1 MQLYSLA
8 IPLCLEA
15 PLALKANSQKSG
27 ECTAS
32 PNILHLAEIMSPRMG
47 TSSKED
53 EPWAYE
59 CREFLRQFAVGKPI
73 SFTSTFSLPP
83 KDDIPSDFG
92 HAEING
98 QNVATE
104 VLRAGFARCKD
115 IKRDPTEE
123 DTRRK
128 ELENEAHN
136 GMVGMWNPQGPKD
149 HNVQYT
155 MPVDS
160 AAFINEWK
168 GKTIDGIVEQVRD
181 GSTIRIRLLM
191 PEDQHQFANISL
203 AGVRC
208 PRAGGRDGE
217 AAEEWGEE
225 AKFFV
230 ESRLLQR
237 VVRVQIL
244 SLPAPTSTPFASTAP
259 NAPPPSASI
268 FIGNVLHP
276 NGNIAEFLVA
286 AGLARVV
293 DWHAGMLAAG
303 GAMERL
309 RAAEKYGRFFVHA
322 MCFGELTRLSRTA
335 KEKRLNLYSKVAVPA
350 KATGGV
356 APVAQR
362 GAFDATVVRVWS
374 GDQVSIVEKGGKDRR
389 VQLSSVRAPK
399 ASEPKQAY
407 YANEARE
414 FLRKK
419 LIGKHVKVNVDFV
432 RPKEGEFEERDAV
445 TIRYGNAQTN
455 IAEQLI
461 EKGLA
466 TALRHKRDDE
476 SRSSEY
482 DKLMVAEQNAL
493 NESRGIHS
501 SKEIPLPRIINA
513 SESSTKAASWLSSF
527 KRQGRVPA
535 IVDYVASGSRFK
547 VLVPKDNLSLTL
559 VLSGIRAP
567 RTARNASEKTEP
579 YGQEALDFA
588 TRRYM
593 QRDVEVEFET
603 TDKTG
608 GFIGALYLN
617 KTENAAVTLVREG
630 LATIHDYSAESLPWS
645 KSLYE
650 AEAEAKANK
659 HNIWHDFDAS
669 AEEPVPAST
678 DNGAT
683 PLKSEYLDILV
694 SDIRTTPSFGFSVQ
708 VLNENTAQLEKLMK
722 DFAVHYRNA
731 PVVPSFAPKAG
742 ELIARRDTGHALQAK
757 FSGDGAWYRAKVK
770 RSSAPKKEVEL
781 MFIDYGNQET
791 TAFSNTRQLDPRF
804 RSLPAQAQD
813 ARLSFVKL
821 AGPETEYAEDAIARF
836 RTLAED
842 RKLVANVD
850 HKDGHIL
857 HLRLIDPQDPQSTND
872 PHASINTE
880 LVRDGLA
887 MIDRKDRYLASYPGM
902 LKALQE
908 ATLGAKRDRLGMYE
922 LGDIGDDD
930 E

>member
-1 MQLYSLA
+1 MPAALVPRPWDFVDPPMMSSKPGRSVTPGPATQEALA
-8 IPLCLEA
+8 PVMMLVVPATNPEDAEA
-15 PLALKANSQKSG
+15 TEAIG
-27 ECTAS
+27 EAVFSTEVRDGEAVKEDEIEKVESPNDQEEPRTATEGATTEITATAS
-32 PNILHLAEIMSPRMG
+32 CYDHTDPTVLSGDTLVLRGAPGPQGQPPKERILHLAEIVSPRIG
-47 TSSKED
+47 TASKED

-59 CREFLRQFAVGKPI
+59 CREFLRQFAVGKAI

-83 KDDIPSDFG
+83 KDDILSDFG
-92 HAEING
+92 NAEING

-104 VLRAGFARCKD
+104 VLRAGFARCKE
-115 IKRDPTEE
+115 IKREPTEE

-128 ELENEAHN
+128 ELENEARN

-168 GKTIDGIVEQVRD
+168 GKNIDGIVEQVRD
-181 GSTIRIRLLM
+181 GSTLRVRLLM

-208 PRAGGRDGE
+208 PRASGRDGE

-244 SLPAPTSTPFASTAP
+244 SLPAPTSTPFASTSP

-309 RAAEKYGRFFVHA
+309 RAAEK
-322 MCFGELTRLSRTA
+322 TA

-350 KATGGV
+350 KAIGGA

-419 LIGKHVKVNVDFV
+419 LIGKYVKVNVDFV

-445 TIRYGNAQTN
+445 TIRYGNAQSN

-482 DKLMVAEQNAL
+482 DKLMAAEQ
-493 NESRGIHS
+493 
-501 SKEIPLPRIINA
+501 K
-513 SESSTKAASWLSSF
+513 
-527 KRQGRVPA
+527 
-535 IVDYVASGSRFK
+535 
-547 VLVPKDNLSLTL
+547 
-559 VLSGIRAP
+559 
-567 RTARNASEKTEP
+567 
-579 YGQEALDFA
+579 
-588 TRRYM
+588 
-593 QRDVEVEFET
+593 
-603 TDKTG
+603 
-608 GFIGALYLN
+608 
-617 KTENAAVTLVREG
+617 
-630 LATIHDYSAESLPWS
+630 
-645 KSLYE
+645 
-650 AEAEAKANK
+650 
-659 HNIWHDFDAS
+659 
-669 AEEPVPAST
+669 
-678 DNGAT
+678 
-683 PLKSEYLDILV
+683 
-694 SDIRTTPSFGFSVQ
+694 
-708 VLNENTAQLEKLMK
+708 
-722 DFAVHYRNA
+722 
-731 PVVPSFAPKAG
+731 
-742 ELIARRDTGHALQAK
+742 
-757 FSGDGAWYRAKVK
+757 
-770 RSSAPKKEVEL
+770 
-781 MFIDYGNQET
+781 
-791 TAFSNTRQLDPRF
+791 
-804 RSLPAQAQD
+804 
-813 ARLSFVKL
+813 
-821 AGPETEYAEDAIARF
+821 
-836 RTLAED
+836 
-842 RKLVANVD
+842 
-850 HKDGHIL
+850 
-857 HLRLIDPQDPQSTND
+857 
-872 PHASINTE
+872 
-880 LVRDGLA
+880 
-887 MIDRKDRYLASYPGM
+887 
-902 LKALQE
+902 
-908 ATLGAKRDRLGMYE
+908 
-922 LGDIGDDD
+922 
-930 E
+930 

>member
-1 MQLYSLA
+1 MSM
-8 IPLCLEA
+8 
-15 PLALKANSQKSG
+15 KATVKSVLSG
-27 ECTAS
+27 DTLVLRGPPGPQGQPPKER
-32 PNILHLAEIMSPRMG
+32 ILHLAEIVSPRMG
-47 TSSKED
+47 TASKED

-73 SFTSTFSLPP
+73 TFTSTFSLPP

-98 QNVATE
+98 RDVATE

-115 IKRDPTEE
+115 IKREPTEE

-128 ELENEAHN
+128 DLETEARN

-160 AAFINEWK
+160 AAFVNEWK
-168 GKTIDGIVEQVRD
+168 GKNIDAIVEQVRD
-181 GSTIRIRLLM
+181 GSTLRVRLLM

-208 PRAGGRDGE
+208 PRASGRDGE

-244 SLPAPTSTPFASTAP
+244 SLPAPTSTPFASTSP

-276 NGNIAEFLVA
+276 NGNIAEFLVG

-309 RAAEKYGRFFVHA
+309 RAAEK
-322 MCFGELTRLSRTA
+322 SA
-335 KEKRLNLYSKVAVPA
+335 KEKRVNIYSKVAVPA
-350 KATGGV
+350 KATGDA
-356 APVAQR
+356 APAPQR
-362 GAFDATVVRVWS
+362 GPFDATVVRVWS
-374 GDQVSIVEKGGKDRR
+374 GDQLSILEKGGKERR

-445 TIRYGNAQTN
+445 TVRYGNAHVN
-455 IAEQLI
+455 VAEQLI

-466 TALRHKRDDE
+466 TALRHRRDDE

-482 DKLMVAEQNAL
+482 DKLMAAEQNAVNDL
-493 NESRGIHS
+493 RGIHS
-501 SKEIPLPRIINA
+501 GKEIPLPRIINA
-513 SESSTKAASWLSSF
+513 SETSTKAASWLSSF

-535 IVDYVASGSRFK
+535 VVDYVASGSRFK
-547 VLVPKDNLSLTL
+547 VLIPKENLSLTL

-567 RTARNASEKTEP
+567 RTARNPSEKSEP

-593 QRDVEVEFET
+593 QRDVEVEFEA

-645 KSLYE
+645 KTLYE
-650 AEAEAKANK
+650 ADAEAKANK
-659 HNIWHDFDAS
+659 RNIWHDFDPS
-669 AEEPVPAST
+669 AEESIPAPT

-683 PLKSEYLDILV
+683 PLKSEYLDIIV
-694 SDIRTTPSFGFSVQ
+694 SDIRTAPSFGFSFQ
-708 VLNENTAQLEKLMK
+708 VLNEKTAQLEKLMK
-722 DFAVHYRNA
+722 EFAVHYRNA
-731 PVVPSFAPKAG
+731 PVVPSFVPKAG
-742 ELIARRDTGHALQAK
+742 ELIAAK
-757 FSGDGAWYRAKVK
+757 FSGDGSWYRAKVK
-770 RSSAPKKEVEL
+770 RSSVAKKEVEL
-781 MFIDYGNQET
+781 TFIDYGNQET
-791 TAFSNTRQLDPRF
+791 TAFSNTRPLDPRF
-804 RSLPAQAQD
+804 KSLAPQAQD

-836 RTLAED
+836 RSLAED

-857 HLRLIDPQDPQSTND
+857 HLRLIDPQDPQSAND

-887 MIDRKDRYLASYPGM
+887 MIDKKDRYLASYPGM

>member
-1 MQLYSLA
+1 MSM
-8 IPLCLEA
+8 
-15 PLALKANSQKSG
+15 KATVKSVLSG
-27 ECTAS
+27 DTLVLRGPPGPQGQPPKER
-32 PNILHLAEIMSPRMG
+32 ILHLAEIVSPRVG
-47 TSSKED
+47 TASKDD

-59 CREFLRQFAVGKPI
+59 CREFLRQFAVGKAI

-92 HAEING
+92 IAEING
-98 QNVATE
+98 QNVANE

-115 IKRDPTEE
+115 IKREPTEE

-128 ELENEAHN
+128 DLETEAHN

-155 MPVDS
+155 MPADS
-160 AAFINEWK
+160 AAFVNEWK
-168 GKTIDGIVEQVRD
+168 GKNIDAIVEQVRD
-181 GSTIRIRLLM
+181 GSTLRVRLQM

-208 PRAGGRDGE
+208 PRATGRDGE
-217 AAEEWGEE
+217 AAEEWGDE

-237 VVRVQIL
+237 IVRVQIL
-244 SLPAPTSTPFASTAP
+244 SLPAPTSTPFASTSP

-276 NGNIAEFLVA
+276 NGNIAEFLLS

-293 DWHAGMLAAG
+293 DWHAGMLAANG
-303 GAMERL
+303 GMEKL
-309 RAAEKYGRFFVHA
+309 RAAEKI
-322 MCFGELTRLSRTA
+322 A
-335 KEKRLNLYSKVAVPA
+335 KEKRLNIYSKIITPA
-350 KATGGV
+350 KTNSA

-362 GAFDATVVRVWS
+362 GTFDATVIRVWS
-374 GDQVSIVEKGGKDRR
+374 GDQLSILEKDGRDRR

-419 LIGKHVKVNVDFV
+419 LIGKHVKVNIDFV

-445 TIRYGNAQTN
+445 TIRYGNAQSN

-466 TALRHKRDDE
+466 TALRHRRDDE

-482 DKLMVAEQNAL
+482 DKLMAAEQGAVTEL
-493 NESRGIHS
+493 RGIHS
-501 SKEIPLPRIINA
+501 GKEMPVPRIINA

-527 KRQGRVPA
+527 KRQGRAPG

-547 VLVPKDNLSLTL
+547 VLIPKENISLTL

-567 RTARNASEKTEP
+567 RTARNASEKGEP

-593 QRDVEVEFET
+593 QRDVEVDFEA

-630 LATIHDYSAESLPWS
+630 LATVHDYSAESLPWS
-645 KSLYE
+645 RQLYE
-650 AEAEAKANK
+650 ADAEAKANK
-659 HNIWHDFDAS
+659 RHIWHDFDAS
-669 AEEPVPAST
+669 AEQVTTAT
-678 DNGAT
+678 ADNGSA
-683 PLKSEYLDILV
+683 PLKSEYLDIIV
-694 SDIRTTPSFGFSVQ
+694 SDIRTAPAFAFSVQ
-708 VLNENTAQLEKLMK
+708 VLNENTVQLEKLMK
-722 DFAVHYRNA
+722 DFALHYRNA
-731 PVVPSFAPKAG
+731 PAVPSFVPRGG
-742 ELIARRDTGHALQAK
+742 ELVAAK

-770 RSSAPKKEVEL
+770 RSSVAKKEVEL
-781 MFIDYGNQET
+781 TFIDYGNQET
-791 TAFSNTRQLDPRF
+791 APFSNTRPLDPRF
-804 RSLPAQAQD
+804 KSLPPQAQD
-813 ARLSFVKL
+813 ARLSFVKV
-821 AGPETEYAEDAIARF
+821 AGPETEYHEDAIARF
-836 RTLAED
+836 RSLTEG

-850 HKDGHIL
+850 HKDGNTL
-857 HLRLIDPQDPQSTND
+857 HLRLIDPQDPQTASD
-872 PHASINTE
+872 PNASLNTE

-887 MIDRKDRYLASYPGM
+887 VIDKKERYLASYPGM
-902 LKALQE
+902 IKALQD
-908 ATLGAKRDRLGMYE
+908 ATLGAKRERLGMYE